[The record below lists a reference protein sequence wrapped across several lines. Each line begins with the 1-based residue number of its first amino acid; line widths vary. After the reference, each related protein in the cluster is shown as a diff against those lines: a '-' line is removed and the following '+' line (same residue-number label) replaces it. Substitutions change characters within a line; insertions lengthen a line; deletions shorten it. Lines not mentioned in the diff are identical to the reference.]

1 MFEEI
6 KLSILIPS
14 IPSRF
19 KRFERLFE
27 RINDQASKSD
37 MVVEVLGLFD
47 NKKRSIGH
55 KRDALVQ
62 MSNGEYVCF
71 CDDDDDVSL
80 DYVINLLE
88 GIKHPPD
95 VPSY

>member
-6 KLSILIPS
+6 KLAILIPS

-27 RINDQASKSD
+27 RINDQATKSD

-62 MSNGEYVCF
+62 MSKGDYVCF
-71 CDDDDDVSL
+71 CDSIL
-80 DYVINLLE
+80 INFQ
-88 GIKHPPD
+88 K
-95 VPSY
+95 S